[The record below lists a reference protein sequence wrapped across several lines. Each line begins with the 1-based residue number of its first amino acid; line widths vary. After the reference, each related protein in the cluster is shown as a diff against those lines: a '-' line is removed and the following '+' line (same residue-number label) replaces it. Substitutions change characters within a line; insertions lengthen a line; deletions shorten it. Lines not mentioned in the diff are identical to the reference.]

1 MGKKLGM
8 ACKLYYSDALL
19 DGDTVTPQNATWA
32 ELGNVSD
39 STLNRARGE
48 ADVTGRSN
56 NGRKATLTTLLDE
69 SVDFD
74 IWSDSD
80 DEGLE
85 AVETAFND
93 NALLAMAVMDG
104 DIATAGS
111 RGLVANFSITKCNR
125 SEPLEGGVK
134 LSITIKPGD
143 EQTAWYKPTGA

>member
-8 ACKLYYSDALL
+8 ACKLYYSAALL
-19 DGDTVTPQNATWA
+19 DGDTVTPQNATWQ

-80 DEGLE
+80 DEGLD

-93 NALLAMAVMDG
+93 NTLLAMAVMDSRCSRRP
-104 DIATAGS
+104 AGRAGASCMSTS
-111 RGLVANFSITKCNR
+111 RAFSGHAIG
-125 SEPLEGGVK
+125 SMV
-134 LSITIKPGD
+134 SKPEKNG
-143 EQTAWYKPTGA
+143 